1 MRLPE
6 SQIKQAI
13 LDPVDQVREQAL
25 HYFSEVRSS
34 DPMIMPQVVEAV
46 EKYGR
51 GIAFS
56 LLRAAERL
64 VQTEATVEWLIAELR
79 RQYDL
84 SDIEQDNHR
93 FAVAIILSE
102 ADPQLLAPR
111 EKEILALATF
121 PERLREPLHD
131 RIDMASWPWKRTFE
145 ALMNFGMDTMRRRRI
160 TQNDLRYGNRLVE
173 ALARHPDQ
181 AGTVFDLL
189 KRPYPGKDRSFVLWL
204 EPHIMALAGEM
215 KIEAAIP
222 FLMKQ
227 TRSEHERIID
237 EALMALGRIGTDA
250 VIRAVDQAWW
260 GADQDTRC
268 SYAILLEGIHNDES
282 VKWGRAFLGG
292 EEDREVQ
299 LLLANSLLGTFETE
313 AIDLC
318 WPMVD
323 DIDEDEMAPEE
334 RDLRYRL
341 VAIAMIMG
349 KTFPHFEEWHK
360 AALRDNW
367 GWFKREH
374 KRLADT
380 FMSDSPGPRI
390 SAN

>member
-13 LDPVDQVREQAL
+13 LHPVDEVREQAL
-25 HYFSEVRSS
+25 HYFSEVRSL
-34 DPMIMPQVVEAV
+34 DPTVMPLVIEAV
-46 EKYGR
+46 EKHGR
-51 GIAFS
+51 EKAFS
-56 LLRAAERL
+56 ILRTAERL
-64 VQTEATVEWLIAELR
+64 AQTEATVEWLIAELR
-79 RQYDL
+79 REYDL
-84 SDIEQDNHR
+84 ANIEQDNHR

-102 ADPQLLAPR
+102 ADPQLIAPR
-111 EKEILALATF
+111 EKEILSLKNF
-121 PERLREPLHD
+121 PVRLREPLHD
-131 RIDMASWPWKRTFE
+131 RIDMASWPWERAYE
-145 ALMNFGMDTMRRRRI
+145 ALMNFGLDTMRRRRI
-160 TQNDLRYGNRLVE
+160 TQNDVRYGNRLVE

-181 AGTVFDLL
+181 AGAVFDLL

-204 EPHIMALAGEM
+204 EPWIMAVAGEM

-222 FLMKQ
+222 FFMKQ
-227 TRSEHERIID
+227 TKSEHERIID
-237 EALMALGRIGTDA
+237 EALMALGRLGTDA
-250 VIRAVDQAWW
+250 VVRAIDQAWW
-260 GADQDTRC
+260 GADQETRC
-268 SYAILLEGIHNDES
+268 SYAILLEEIHGDES
-282 VKWGRAFLGG
+282 VKWCRAFLGG

-299 LLLANSLLGTFETE
+299 ILLANSLLGNFETD

-318 WPMVD
+318 WPMVAD
-323 DIDEDEMAPEE
+323 MDEEDMAPDE

-380 FMSDSPGPRI
+380 FMADSPGPKI
-390 SAN
+390 SPN